1 MFSGLFAIIQVM
13 SILLYLF
20 FEIPLANVWGHLYK
34 KLRGQPRPRRPQGV
48 NQKEVNLQHPEKK
61 SIKSEKSDS
70 VSEPHQSD
78 TVSHNTEL

>member
-34 KLRGQPRPRRPQGV
+34 KLRGQPRPRRPRGV
-48 NQKEVNLQHPEKK
+48 NQKEVNLQHAEKK

-70 VSEPHQSD
+70 GNEAIQSD
-78 TVSHNTEL
+78 TVSQNTEL